1 MKTGA
6 EKSHTVGAGWGGR
19 GAIPLS
25 PRLSRLKEET
35 AWDTEGRSRGGRGK
49 LDTLLSRL
57 QNKCFYF

>member
-1 MKTGA
+1 MKTWA
-6 EKSHTVGAGWGGR
+6 EKSHTVGAELGG
-19 GAIPLS
+19 GGVIPLP
-25 PRLSRLKEET
+25 PRLNRLKEET